1 MKNPLSLKKTEEFQ
15 KVYHK
20 GKSYANKQ
28 LVMYVLP
35 NGSGIN
41 RLGISISKKIG
52 NSVKRHH
59 LARLIRENMRLSEEM
74 LNHGFDIVV
83 VARMNAKNAD
93 YQQIESALMH
103 LAGLHHL
110 IAKETETG

>member
-1 MKNPLSLKKTEEFQ
+1 MKHPESLKTTKDFQ
-15 KVYHK
+15 RVYQK
-20 GKSYANKQ
+20 GKSYANQQ
-28 LVMYVLP
+28 LVMYVISNDL
-35 NGSGIN
+35 GKN

-74 LNHGFDIVV
+74 LNNGFDIVV
-83 VARMNAKNAD
+83 VARVGAKNAD
-93 YQQIESALMH
+93 YHQIGGALAD

-110 IAKETETG
+110 LK

>member
-1 MKNPLSLKKTEEFQ
+1 MKHPRSLQKKEDFQ
-15 KVYHK
+15 KVYRK
-20 GKSYANKQ
+20 GKSYANQQ

-35 NGSGIN
+35 NDLGMN

-83 VARMNAKNAD
+83 VAREGAKNAD
-93 YQQIESALMH
+93 YHQIGSALAD
-103 LAGLHHL
+103 LAVLHHL
-110 IAKETETG
+110 S

>member
-1 MKNPLSLKKTEEFQ
+1 MKHPRSLQKSDDFQ
-15 KVYHK
+15 KVYRK
-20 GKSYANKQ
+20 GKSYANQQ

-35 NGSGIN
+35 NNLEMN

-74 LNHGFDIVV
+74 LNNGFDIVV
-83 VARMNAKNAD
+83 VARVGAKNAD
-93 YQQIESALMH
+93 YHQIGGALAD

-110 IAKETETG
+110 LK

>member
-1 MKNPLSLKKTEEFQ
+1 MKHPLTLKKTEEFQ

-20 GKSYANKQ
+20 GKSYANRI

-35 NGSGIN
+35 NESEIN

-83 VARMNAKNAD
+83 VARSGAKNAD
-93 YQQIESALMH
+93 YHQIGSALRH
-103 LAGLHHL
+103 LAGLHGL
-110 IAKETETG
+110 NKEETGK

>member
-1 MKNPLSLKKTEEFQ
+1 MKHPQSLKKTKDFQ
-15 KVYHK
+15 KVYKK
-20 GKSYANKQ
+20 GRSCANQQ

-35 NGSGIN
+35 NNMTYN

-74 LNHGFDIVV
+74 LNSGFDIVV
-83 VARMNAKNAD
+83 IARH
-93 YQQIESALMH
+93 SAASVSYHELDAALLH
-103 LAGLHHL
+103 LAKLHHIL
-110 IAKETETG
+110 MDEENSK

>member
-1 MKNPLSLKKTEEFQ
+1 MKHPLSLKKTEEFQ

-83 VARMNAKNAD
+83 VARGGAKNAD
-93 YQQIESALMH
+93 YHQIGSALAD
-103 LAGLHHL
+103 LAVLHHL
-110 IAKETETG
+110 SNQKETGL

>member
-1 MKNPLSLKKTEEFQ
+1 MKNPRSLKKSSEFE

-20 GKSYANKQ
+20 GKSYANKL

-35 NGSGIN
+35 NEGLGL
-41 RLGISISKKIG
+41 RLGISVSKKVG

-59 LARLIRENMRLSEEM
+59 IARLIRENVRLSEEM
-74 LNHGFDIVV
+74 SKNCFDIVV

-93 YQQIESALMH
+93 YHQIESALMH